1 MIYKLAQ
8 GANIL
13 TCSELFSIGHSTI
26 AFVLREVI
34 ITINIVF
41 KKFINWPT
49 CDKMQIVMLDFK
61 NWCKMLNIMG
71 AIDGTH
77 INITKLANVFSKDYY
92 YHKTRGYNIIVQVMV
107 DS

>member
-1 MIYKLAQ
+1 
-8 GANIL
+8 
-13 TCSELFSIGHSTI
+13 
-26 AFVLREVI
+26 
-34 ITINIVF
+34 
-41 KKFINWPT
+41 
-49 CDKMQIVMLDFK
+49 
-61 NWCKMLNIMG
+61 MLNIMG